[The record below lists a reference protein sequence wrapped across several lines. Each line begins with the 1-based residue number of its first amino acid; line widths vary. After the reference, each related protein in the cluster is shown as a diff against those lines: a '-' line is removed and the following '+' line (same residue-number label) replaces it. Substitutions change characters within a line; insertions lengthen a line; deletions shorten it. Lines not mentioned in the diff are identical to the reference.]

1 MDNNERPLKIED
13 KENVYHGKIFL
24 ITGAASGI
32 GKGIAEAAI
41 QRNAEVIG
49 LDKNV
54 VQVSGLSSTHE
65 IDITNKEGLEKTTGD
80 IERNNNKKTDF
91 LILSAGIIQSKPG
104 VISEEER
111 ESMRNVNIQGT
122 INSFEAFKP
131 LLKDGATVVF
141 LSSDLINDPN
151 TSVPDYA
158 ESKRKIA
165 EFAQRQAVAFGNIR
179 IITLLPGPVDTPL
192 FRHGKSEET
201 LRRIDAAVGIMTP
214 EEFATELLHNIL
226 PNPTDYP
233 SGSKIRM
240 YKGKTEI
247 VS

>member
-1 MDNNERPLKIED
+1 MNDNERPLKIED
-13 KENVYHGKIFL
+13 KENIYHGKIFL

-41 QRNAEVIG
+41 QRSAEVIG

-54 VQVSGLSSTHE
+54 VQVSGLRATHE
-65 IDITNKEGLEKTTGD
+65 VNITSRENLEQISRA
-80 IERNNNKKTDF
+80 IERSNKKIDF
-91 LILSAGIIQSKPG
+91 LFLSAGIIQSQPG
-104 VISEEER
+104 AISEGEKTNIH
-111 ESMRNVNIQGT
+111 NVNAQGT
-122 INSFEAFKP
+122 ISSFETFKP

-151 TSVPDYA
+151 TSVPVYA

-165 EFAQRQAVAFGNIR
+165 EFAQRQAEALGNIR
-179 IITLLPGPVDTPL
+179 IITLFPGPVDTPL
-192 FRHGKSEET
+192 FRHGKNEET
-201 LRRIDAAVGIMTP
+201 LRRINTAVGIMTP
-214 EEFATELLHNIL
+214 EEFASELLDNIL
-226 PNPTDYP
+226 PNPIDYL

-240 YKGKTEI
+240 YKGKTET

>member
-1 MDNNERPLKIED
+1 MTNNEKPLKIED
-13 KENVYHGKIFL
+13 KENAYHGKIFL

-49 LDKNV
+49 LDKNI
-54 VQVSGLSSTHE
+54 VQVSGLSSTHK
-65 IDITNKEGLEKTTGD
+65 IDTTNKEGLEKITGD
-80 IERNNNKKTDF
+80 VGRNNKKTDF
-91 LILSAGIIQSKPG
+91 LILSAGIMQSQPG
-104 VISEEER
+104 VISEEEQV
-111 ESMRNVNIQGT
+111 SLYNVNVQGT
-122 INSFEAFKP
+122 INSFKAFKP
-131 LLKDGATVVF
+131 LLKDGTTVVF
-141 LSSDLINDPN
+141 LSSDLINNPN
-151 TSVPDYA
+151 TSVPAYT

-165 EFAQRQAVAFGNIR
+165 EFAQRQAEAFGNIR

-201 LRRIDAAVGIMTP
+201 LRRISKHVGIMTP
-214 EEFATELLHNIL
+214 EEFAMELLDSIL